1 MVFKWYAHLI
11 DNSDILEDKM
21 ELYLI
26 LILVLMILGSIYSL
40 NASDLLSAVI
50 SYGIVGFGLVIAF
63 LLLQAPDLAIV
74 QVVVEVITL
83 VVMIAT
89 IKNTQ
94 AKISQMK
101 FKPKIAIYYALIV
114 IAALIFVIIFEKATG
129 CLNSFGA
136 DTMRMAEH
144 YISGV
149 EHTKSANLVTG
160 VILDF
165 RAYDTLGEATV
176 LFTAVIGV
184 LTILRIKGKKEEDK

>member
-1 MVFKWYAHLI
+1 
-11 DNSDILEDKM
+11 M

-26 LILVLMILGSIYSL
+26 IILVLMILGSIYSL

-74 QVVVEVITL
+74 QVVVEVVTL
-83 VVMIAT
+83 IIMIAT

-94 AKISQMK
+94 SKIPKME
-101 FKPKIAIYYALIV
+101 FKPRIVIYYAITLIL
-114 IAALIFVIIFEKATG
+114 ALIFVLIFDKATG
-129 CLNSFGA
+129 CLSQFGA
-136 DTMRMAEH
+136 DTMRMAKP
-144 YISGV
+144 YIEGV

-160 VILDF
+160 IVFDF
-165 RAYDTLGEATV
+165 RAFDTLGEATV

-184 LTILRIKGKKEEDK
+184 LTILRIKGKKDK